1 MRKFAIITIIILGI
15 IILWPQGIKEPKPC
29 PCPCNEDEYE
39 YYFKKKDYI
48 KKTDSIKKI
57 DEVSE
62 YIPQTMRRSEEYI
75 PQTQRSMT

>member
-29 PCPCNEDEYE
+29 PCPCNEDEYK
-39 YYFKKKDYI
+39 YYFKKKD
-48 KKTDSIKKI
+48 SIKKI
-57 DEVSE
+57 DDVSE
-62 YIPQTMRRSEEYI
+62 YIPQTIRRSEEYI